1 MDNYLDKKLESFHTI
16 VLIIFTL
23 LASLDCFASTLNFRR
38 DNFSMLDLL
47 RCLHSTSEACMQGG
61 RNADAKIYK
70 AITSAKINAKAS
82 IESLVCQ
89 TIA

>member
-1 MDNYLDKKLESFHTI
+1 
-16 VLIIFTL
+16 
-23 LASLDCFASTLNFRR
+23 
-38 DNFSMLDLL
+38 
-47 RCLHSTSEACMQGG
+47 MQGG